1 MHTAR
6 ECSTYRWPITG
17 TGINTRVKFCV
28 ACGLIFECSADGR
41 IVIPVRSP
49 TTEPKNTA
57 AESVQDVAYRR
68 YSQTKQSQ
76 YDGSNDNSKS
86 TSTAVCRHGDVPS
99 TCTGS
104 TTTCTSKGPGTNG
117 NGQPLFS
124 NGYER
129 TATACGGSS
138 SRSGAVSGAVSQ
150 LLSSII
156 NTRRASTILT
166 DRLCS
171 GARFNLTG
179 STTGRSHKQSK
190 ESELSYRSDSS
201 VYIPPVSNWD
211 TPRTN
216 NYCSPLTCR

>member
-86 TSTAVCRHGDVPS
+86 TSTATAGAA
-99 TCTGS
+99 
-104 TTTCTSKGPGTNG
+104 
-117 NGQPLFS
+117 
-124 NGYER
+124 
-129 TATACGGSS
+129 ATAGTAAGAAATAAGG
-138 SRSGAVSGAVSQ
+138 GAATR
-150 LLSSII
+150 LL
-156 NTRRASTILT
+156 R
-166 DRLCS
+166 C
-171 GARFNLTG
+171 
-179 STTGRSHKQSK
+179 
-190 ESELSYRSDSS
+190 
-201 VYIPPVSNWD
+201 
-211 TPRTN
+211 
-216 NYCSPLTCR
+216 